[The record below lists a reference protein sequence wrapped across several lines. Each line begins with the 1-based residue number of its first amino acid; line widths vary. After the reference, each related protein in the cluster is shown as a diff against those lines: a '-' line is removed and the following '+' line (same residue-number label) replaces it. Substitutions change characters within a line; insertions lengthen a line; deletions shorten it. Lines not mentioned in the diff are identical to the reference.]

1 MSLGDYNS
9 TLVEGGDDSI
19 VWLDSN
25 NETEW

>member
-9 TLVEGGDDSI
+9 TLVEGGDDGI